1 MSEKTIKIM
10 DLRDKIRNVTMMC
23 IARAKIGEGIDTE
36 GIPEIMVDN
45 WTDLVQGIAEFVA
58 GKKTMDEFLL
68 NDAHD
73 FFATMGLHHAKDHA
87 LKLRDELIKV
97 LKPPLLGVDIPALVS
112 CLTLP
117 TQAEQV
123 ACIKQASISE

>member
-10 DLRDKIRNVTMMC
+10 ELRDKIRNVTMER
-23 IARAKIGEGIDTE
+23 IARARISEGLDTKAF
-36 GIPEIMVDN
+36 PEIMVDN

-87 LKLRDELIKV
+87 LKLRDDLVKA

-117 TQAEQV
+117 THAEQV
-123 ACIKQASISE
+123 ACIEQVSIHE